1 MSTRSQAP
9 RQASSGESSSQRQ
22 SWCPAEISQ
31 EKLLWNLHLGTWEAQ
46 RAWWILTHDHMLTGK
61 EWKERG
67 PEIHEDGQP
76 RTDHWSQATL
86 TSYRRCLVS
95 GNQNQQYQQ
104 FLQAN
109 PPSSPSIQREENIP
123 WNFWSW
129 NSHRPD
135 TTKSS
140 DSLPSAFLSGSTR
153 PNPQQSITCNTMII
167 SIHTHTHI
175 YIHTYISFHIT
186 GDVVMVSTTTN
197 VEAPRRGTPP
207 AWLELASL
215 HSWKWFWGQRC
226 DCPRNT
232 VRMSHF
238 WLPPSVPPHWSAG
251 VPSEEPRN
259 PSRPSAANRWR
270 I

>member
-67 PEIHEDGQP
+67 SEIHEDGQP
-76 RTDHWSQATL
+76 RTDHWTQATL

-104 FLQAN
+104 CSQAN

-123 WNFWSW
+123 RNFWSW

-167 SIHTHTHI
+167 SIYTNIIPHHGGCCDGVNNQQCWSSKARYSASMARTCFT
-175 YIHTYISFHIT
+175 SLLE
-186 GDVVMVSTTTN
+186 MVLRT
-197 VEAPRRGTPP
+197 
-207 AWLELASL
+207 
-215 HSWKWFWGQRC
+215 K
-226 DCPRNT
+226 
-232 VRMSHF
+232 VR
-238 WLPPSVPPHWSAG
+238 L
-251 VPSEEPRN
+251 SEEHSKDDPLL
-259 PSRPSAANRWR
+259 AATFSPPTLVCRSSVR
-270 I
+270 RASQSKPAKRRK